1 MYRYFERVV
10 NSYYI
15 LKWKSKGL
23 SDESFN
29 SPSASHDFLN
39 PTLNYL
45 GTKTGVRFS
54 GICLKQ
60 DKITHTPG
68 KIANISIV
76 YEINKNDLT
85 SGDPTL
91 ENCLLEAVSLTKN
104 ADIDKYKYSGY
115 GLEFDRH
122 GFFFSS

>member
-1 MYRYFERVV
+1 M
-10 NSYYI
+10 
-15 LKWKSKGL
+15 

-29 SPSASHDFLN
+29 PPSASHDFLN

-76 YEINKNDLT
+76 YEINKNDHT
-85 SGDPTL
+85 SDDPTL

-115 GLEFDRH
+115 GIEFDRH